1 MRQDT
6 QVVWMPGG
14 VRTEVHLGGEET
26 GGALCMVVDEPP
38 SGWSLPAHRHAN
50 EDETI
55 HVLEGEFEMEIG
67 GEIVRLSA
75 GGTVHIPKG
84 VVHSGGN
91 VGAGR
96 GRRVVVFTP
105 AGMEDF
111 FLEAGSPAEQDE
123 PDVGAAMAAAA
134 RHGWEFVTST

>member
-1 MRQDT
+1 
-6 QVVWMPGG
+6 MPGG

-26 GGALCMVVDEPP
+26 GGALCMLVDQPP
-38 SGWSLPAHRHAN
+38 PGWSLPAHRHAN

-67 GEIVRLSA
+67 GEPIRLSA
-75 GGTVHIPKG
+75 GETVHIPRS

-91 VGAGR
+91 VGAGP
-96 GRRVVVFTP
+96 GRRLVVFTP

-111 FLEAGSPAEQDE
+111 FLEVGLPSERDE
-123 PDVGAAMAAAA
+123 VDASAAMASAT
-134 RHGWEFVTST
+134 RYGWEFVTGT

>member
-1 MRQDT
+1 MARE
-6 QVVWMPGG
+6 VWMPGG

-26 GGALCMVVDEPP
+26 DGVLCMIVDQPP
-38 SGWSLPAHRHAN
+38 PGWSLPAHRHAN

-67 GEIVRLSA
+67 GELICLSA
-75 GGTVHIPKG
+75 GETAHIPRG

-91 VGAGR
+91 VGTR
-96 GRRVVVFTP
+96 PGRRVVVFTP

-111 FLEAGSPAEQDE
+111 FLEVGAPSERHE
-123 PDVGAAMAAAA
+123 SDVGAAMASAA
-134 RHGWEFVTST
+134 RYGWEFVTGAS

>member
-1 MRQDT
+1 MTR
-6 QVVWMPGG
+6 VVWMPGG

-26 GGALCMVVDEPP
+26 GGALCMIVDEPP
-38 SGWSLPAHRHAN
+38 PGWSLPAHRHAN

-55 HVLEGEFEMEIG
+55 HILEGEFEMEIG
-67 GEIVRLSA
+67 GEPIRLSA
-75 GGTVHIPKG
+75 GETVHIPRG

-91 VGAGR
+91 VGAGP

-111 FLEAGSPAEQDE
+111 FLEVGLPSERDE
-123 PDVGAAMAAAA
+123 PDASAAMASAT
-134 RHGWEFVTST
+134 RHGWEFVTGT

>member
-1 MRQDT
+1 MTREAQA
-6 QVVWMPGG
+6 VWMPGG
-14 VRTEVHLGGEET
+14 VRTEVHLGAEET
-26 GGALCMVVDEPP
+26 GGALCMIVDEPP
-38 SGWSLPAHRHAN
+38 VGWSLPAHRHAN

-67 GEIVRLSA
+67 GEVVRLSP
-75 GGTVHIPKG
+75 GETVHIPRG

-91 VGAGR
+91 VGTGP

-111 FLEAGSPAEQDE
+111 FLEVGAPSEQDE
-123 PDVGAAMAAAA
+123 PDVGAALASAT
-134 RHGWEFVTST
+134 RHGWEFVTSP

>member
-1 MRQDT
+1 MAQT
-6 QVVWMPGG
+6 IWMPGG

-26 GGALCMVVDEPP
+26 GGALCMIVDHPP
-38 SGWSLPAHRHAN
+38 PGWSLPAHRHAN

-55 HVLEGEFEMEIG
+55 HVLEGEFEMEVG
-67 GEIVRLSA
+67 GEVVRLSA
-75 GGTVHIPKG
+75 GETVHIPRG

-91 VGAGR
+91 VGAGP

-111 FLEAGSPAEQDE
+111 FLEVGLPTARDE
-123 PDVGAAMAAAA
+123 PDAGAAMASAA
-134 RHGWEFVTST
+134 RYGWEFVTST